1 MRAGLAKGDLI
12 VAVDEYDC
20 EAMSMTEL
28 FVILSQQVT
37 KGEFAMTVKTRSVET
52 RNPLLGTVGGDVDDD
67 TDDEPQQQKQIDK
80 HKKCKI
86 S

>member
-20 EAMSMTEL
+20 ESMSMTEL
-28 FVILSQQVT
+28 FVILSQQLA
-37 KGEFAMTVKTRSVET
+37 KGQFAMTVKTLSKET
-52 RNPLLGTVGGDVDDD
+52 QSPLLGSVDDVDS
-67 TDDEPQQQKQIDK
+67 DDEQQPLQQQDGKQ
-80 HKKCKI
+80 KKCKI

>member
-20 EAMSMTEL
+20 ESMSMTEL
-28 FVILSQQVT
+28 FVILSQQLA
-37 KGEFAMTVKTRSVET
+37 KGQFAMTVKTLSKET
-52 RNPLLGTVGGDVDDD
+52 QSPLLGTVDDVDY
-67 TDDEPQQQKQIDK
+67 DDEQQQQQQVEKQ
-80 HKKCKI
+80 KKCKI